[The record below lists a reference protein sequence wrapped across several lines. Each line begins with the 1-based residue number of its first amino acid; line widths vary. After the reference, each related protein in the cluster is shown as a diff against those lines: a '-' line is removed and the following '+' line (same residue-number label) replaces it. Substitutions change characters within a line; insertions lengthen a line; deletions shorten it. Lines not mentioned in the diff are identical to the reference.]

1 MLTPIAQQRVRLVLD
16 VLPTA
21 HRPLLVLAD
30 NGEQYYLKYV
40 QHQTYELKCEWL
52 CHFLLRCWGVATPDV
67 ALLVVPEQVKSTL
80 PPAARF
86 AARYLGQPC
95 FGSRAI
101 ADALDSSDF
110 IQQGNLSELDLLT
123 NPNDLLWTAMFD
135 AWVSNDDRRASHHNL
150 ILAPD
155 PGPAGARGRLR
166 CWAIDHAFTFTS
178 DRFENLDF
186 RETYFSYNANLVQA
200 AATQAVL
207 RRWQRR
213 SPLLWAE
220 ELKEGYYLRI
230 EKCRAQFLAV
240 CEILPVPYRLSEA
253 EQTSLFYFL
262 FCQKRLATLWEEFLS
277 SLSQP

>member
-1 MLTPIAQQRVRLVLD
+1 MLTPISQQRVRLVLD
-16 VLPTA
+16 VMPTA
-21 HRPLLVLAD
+21 HKPLLVLAD

-40 QHQTYELKCEWL
+40 QHQAYELKCEWL
-52 CHFLLRCWGVATPDV
+52 CHFLLRCWGVETPDV
-67 ALLVVPEQVKSTL
+67 ALLVVPENVRQNL
-80 PPAARF
+80 PVAARS

-95 FGSRAI
+95 FGSQAVP
-101 ADALDSSDF
+101 DALDSSDF

-123 NPNDLLWTAMFD
+123 NPEDLLWTALFD

-186 RETYFSYNANLVQA
+186 RQTYFSYNANLVQA
-200 AATQAVL
+200 AAAKAVL

-213 SPLLWAE
+213 NPLLWAE

-230 EKCRAQFLAV
+230 EKCRAEFLTV
-240 CEILPVPYRLSEA
+240 CALIPAPYQLSEA
-253 EQTSLFYFL
+253 EQISLFYFL
-262 FCQKRLATLWEEFLS
+262 FCQNRLATLWEEFLD
-277 SLSQP
+277 SLS